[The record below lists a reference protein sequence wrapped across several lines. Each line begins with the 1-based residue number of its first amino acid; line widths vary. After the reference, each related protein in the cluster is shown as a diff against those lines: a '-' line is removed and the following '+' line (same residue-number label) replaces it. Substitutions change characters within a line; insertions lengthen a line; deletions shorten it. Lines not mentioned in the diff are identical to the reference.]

1 MSATEAILYALVSL
15 GSSFAC
21 YRIGRDE
28 EKKKWLAWFRAHYP
42 NRLNSKNYPE

>member
-1 MSATEAILYALVSL
+1 MSALEALLYALVSL

-42 NRLNSKNYPE
+42 SRLNSHEFPQ

>member
-15 GSSFAC
+15 SSCFAC

-28 EKKKWLAWFRAHYP
+28 EKKKWRAWLRAHYQ
-42 NRLNSKNYPE
+42 NRLNSKHYPE

>member
-1 MSATEAILYALVSL
+1 MSATEAILYALVSF
-15 GSSFAC
+15 GSCFAC

-42 NRLNSKNYPE
+42 NRLNSRKVPE

>member
-42 NRLNSKNYPE
+42 NRLNSRNFPE

>member
-1 MSATEAILYALVSL
+1 MSATTALFITLLSL
-15 GSSFAC
+15 GSCFAC

-42 NRLNSKNYPE
+42 NRLNSRNFPE